1 MEIYFSDIKKYL
13 ECRTK
18 YKIIIIDTHNFSFQF
33 STVYFFFLISRSC
46 FTRVI
51 LKYSKFE

>member
-13 ECRTK
+13 EFRTK

-33 STVYFFFLISRSC
+33 STVYFFFFNIEELFC
-46 FTRVI
+46 
-51 LKYSKFE
+51 LPKLE